1 MPEIGLLLCH
11 NLCKRTKSRQL
22 RWPNLMKLISW
33 HFFAIAFLFLACVD
47 TYDVSIEGSRKYLI
61 VEGSITNIFDEDQTI
76 RIFETDDQSDFIST
90 DFTKTIF
97 SKNNEAVP
105 VENASVEVIENGSV
119 IYSLNEISPGFYE
132 MPNGFLAQV
141 GNEYQLKFS
150 TTDGKAYASSTELMK
165 PVPDV
170 SNYEIRF
177 NPTGVKKTRLF
188 NIQTATH
195 DFYLD
200 FNDPE
205 DEVNFYSW
213 SWTDYEIQNVCHTC
227 KQGLYF
233 PVDEVAGLP
242 ERCEI
247 NTSFNVNT
255 SYDYKCQSL
264 CWEIYDGDDITIFS
278 DVFTNGQPQKNKLVA
293 QVPAF
298 QLNSCLVTI
307 QQKSLTPGAF
317 RYLKLIEDQSV
328 NSGSL
333 ADTPPAPIKS
343 NVLNVDAKEELVL
356 GYFTASAVKEVRHML
371 NRSDAPN
378 LLPDRIFSILNNRDV
393 VFELDGQFRPLVPL
407 APCLSSSTRTS
418 DAPRNWQ
425 FGI

>member
-1 MPEIGLLLCH
+1 M
-11 NLCKRTKSRQL
+11 RR
-22 RWPNLMKLISW
+22 ISW
-33 HFFAIAFLFLACVD
+33 QFFALAFIFLACVD
-47 TYDVSIEGSRKYLI
+47 TYDVNIVGSRKYLI
-61 VEGSITNIFDEDQTI
+61 VEGTITNIFDEDQTI

-105 VENASVEVIENGSV
+105 VENALVRVVENGSV
-119 IYSLNEISPGFYE
+119 EYSLNELFPGFYA
-132 MPNGFLAQV
+132 MPNNFLAKV
-141 GNEYQLKFS
+141 GNGYQLKFRTKEGIS
-150 TTDGKAYASSTELMK
+150 YASSIEMMK

-170 SNYEIRF
+170 ANYEIRF
-177 NPTGVKKTRLF
+177 NPVGVKKTRLF
-188 NIQTATH
+188 NIRTPTH

-200 FNDPE
+200 FNDPA

-233 PVDEVAGLP
+233 PADEAGGLP
-242 ERCEI
+242 ERCETK
-247 NTSFNVNT
+247 TSFNVNT

-278 DVFTNGQPQKNKLVA
+278 DIFTNGQLQKNKLVA

-298 QLNSCLVTI
+298 QSNSCLVTI

-333 ADTPPAPIKS
+333 ADTPPAPIKG
-343 NVLNVDAKEELVL
+343 NVLNVDAKEELIL

-371 NRSDAPN
+371 NRRDAPN
-378 LLPDRIFSILNNRDV
+378 LSPDRIFSSLNNRNV
-393 VFELDGQFRPLVPL
+393 VFELDGQYRPLVPL

-425 FGI
+425 FGK